1 MKYKLFFLIAVLIGF
16 ASCEKDLLDVK
27 FDAEY
32 TSDFNVEVDS
42 SKGKAA
48 FMHIDTIDPASDE
61 EVKKYLENIKEWDL
75 QEYSAKFLNLSQD
88 FNLENVYFR
97 IISGEIEAEWFF
109 ENVSVKEA
117 TVIVLEDLNGQ
128 FAKVNTIFK
137 KAEPFVVE
145 FSGVTDKSNLTFDTE
160 AKIKAKVTASPL

>member
-1 MKYKLFFLIAVLIGF
+1 MKYKLFILVAVLIGF

-48 FMHIDTIDPASDE
+48 FMHFDTIDPASDE